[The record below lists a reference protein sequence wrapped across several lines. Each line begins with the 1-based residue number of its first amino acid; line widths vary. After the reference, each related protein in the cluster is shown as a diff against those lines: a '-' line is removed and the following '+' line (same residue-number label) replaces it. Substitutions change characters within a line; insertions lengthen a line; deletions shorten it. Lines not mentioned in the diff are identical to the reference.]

1 MGRFSLTENDPL
13 IDRQNA
19 VMGAADIAGACAGPP
34 LSTAAARLYYWLVFL
49 S

>member
-1 MGRFSLTENDPL
+1 MGRLSLPENDPL

-19 VMGAADIAGACAGPP
+19 VMGTADVAGASADPP
-34 LSTAAARLYYWLVFL
+34 LSTVAARLYYWLVFL